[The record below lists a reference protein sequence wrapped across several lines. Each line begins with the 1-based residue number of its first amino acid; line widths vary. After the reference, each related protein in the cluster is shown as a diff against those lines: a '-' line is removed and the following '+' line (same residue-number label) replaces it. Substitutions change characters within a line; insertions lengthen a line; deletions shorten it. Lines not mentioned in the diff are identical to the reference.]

1 VTAQILLDRG
11 SWVEVVRAA
20 DELRSGVLANGWRL
34 WEPLGPLLIGRAHL
48 ATGDLAR
55 ARPEFDL
62 AVTSARSAGATGTL
76 PLARAFR
83 DQVLILAGRKPR
95 STMQM
100 DAGTSAEL
108 AAVLAENRGLLQIGS
123 RRDLLGASSAFE
135 AATDLWRQ
143 LGLTSALAR
152 AYALHA
158 EAERRSGNRRKA
170 GQLSGSAARVL
181 DTLRTPGSGRGSLL
195 RPLEALN
202 SR

>member
-1 VTAQILLDRG
+1 
-11 SWVEVVRAA
+11 
-20 DELRSGVLANGWRL
+20 
-34 WEPLGPLLIGRAHL
+34 
-48 ATGDLAR
+48 
-55 ARPEFDL
+55 
-62 AVTSARSAGATGTL
+62 
-76 PLARAFR
+76 
-83 DQVLILAGRKPR
+83 
-95 STMQM
+95 MQM